1 MTPAEYI
8 QHHYSVDGLEVAAA
22 GSNSL
27 RVTTGNTVF
36 DIGTFSMQMMQEFD
50 ASVDAY
56 VTSTGGLELAVNW
69 KKVEET
75 TAESSSSSTAA
86 ILPVVAATVAGT
98 LGSIG
103 FARAVMV
110 YSNIT
115 MAL

>member
-36 DIGTFSMQMMQEFD
+36 DIGTFSMQMLQEFD
-50 ASVDAY
+50 ASVDAH

-75 TAESSSSSTAA
+75 ASASASQSVA

-103 FARAVMV
+103 LARAVMV
-110 YSNIT
+110 YGNIT
-115 MAL
+115 VAL

>member
-36 DIGTFSMQMMQEFD
+36 DIGTFSMQMLHEFD
-50 ASVDAY
+50 ASVDAH

-75 TAESSSSSTAA
+75 ASASSSQSMA
-86 ILPVVAATVAGT
+86 ILPVVMATVAGT

-103 FARAVMV
+103 LARVVMA
-110 YSNIT
+110 YGNIT
-115 MAL
+115 VTL